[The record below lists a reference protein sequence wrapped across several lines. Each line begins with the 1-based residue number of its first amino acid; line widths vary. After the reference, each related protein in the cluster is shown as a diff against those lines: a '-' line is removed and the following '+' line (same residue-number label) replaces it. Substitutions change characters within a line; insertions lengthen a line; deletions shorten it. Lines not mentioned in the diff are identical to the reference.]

1 MTQDLDATAVT
12 GVRAAHALN
21 EARLQSFLKEALPK
35 TAGAMR
41 LSQFAYGQS
50 NPTYVVAFDDAEY
63 VLRKQPP
70 GELLPS
76 AHQVDREFRVQ
87 QALHKAGFPVAEQFL
102 YSDDRSIVGTPFYVM
117 ERMHGRVFKDTSL
130 PGCTPEA
137 RGLMYRSVAETLARL
152 HSFTPAELGL
162 EDFGR
167 PGDWYRRQFRRWSRN
182 VAETQ
187 TQPMPAFKPLAAWL
201 EEHMPEDDDTR
212 IAHGDYR
219 MGNVMFHPT
228 EPRVVAVFDWE
239 IATLGHPL
247 GDLAYFA
254 ILYGSTPE
262 QFYGVAGLDLAALG
276 IPSFKDF
283 NALYCKA
290 AGRSEGLTNAHMA
303 HAFYRFAAI
312 LDGVRARG
320 LAGNASSTDAADI
333 GLITPDIAARGLKY
347 AAAADAGSV
356 GER

>member
-1 MTQDLDATAVT
+1 MSDDLDATAVT
-12 GVRAAHALN
+12 GVRAAHAID
-21 EARLQSFLKEALPK
+21 EGRLAEYLKGELP
-35 TAGAMR
+35 AASGEMR

-76 AHQVDREFRVQ
+76 AHQVDREYRVQ
-87 QALHKAGFPVAEQFL
+87 KALHGEGFPVAEQFL
-102 YSDDRSIVGTPFYVM
+102 YCEDRDVVGTPFYVM
-117 ERMHGRVFKDTSL
+117 ERMQGRVFKDTSL
-130 PGCTPEA
+130 PGCSPEH
-137 RGLMYRSVAETLARL
+137 RREMYRSAAETLARL
-152 HSFTPAELGL
+152 HLVNPADIGL

-182 VAETQ
+182 FAETQ
-187 TQPMPAFKPLAAWL
+187 TQPIPAMAPLAEWL
-201 EEHMPEDDDTR
+201 DAHMPEDDETR

-228 EPRVVAVFDWE
+228 EPRIVAVFDWE
-239 IATLGHPL
+239 ISTLGHPL

-254 ILYGSTPE
+254 ICYGSKPD
-262 QFYGVAGLDLAALG
+262 QFYGLEGLDLEALG
-276 IPSFKDF
+276 IPSFEEF
-283 NALYCKA
+283 NAMYCKA
-290 AGRSEGLTNAHMA
+290 AGRSEGLTDAHMA

-320 LAGNASSTDAADI
+320 LAGNAASMDAANV
-333 GLITPDIAARGLKY
+333 GLIAPDIAARGWKY
-347 AAAADAGSV
+347 AKAAGA
-356 GER
+356 